1 MQCLLVNPCLLHCWP
16 AAAGPLELTD
26 WAVSTATLDHVFS
39 AILAAANNTNAE
51 PDGVDQVCFDPQMF

>member
-1 MQCLLVNPCLLHCWP
+1 MQQLLFSHCLIQCLPTT
-16 AAAGPLELTD
+16 AGLLELTD